1 MTSHPKITR
10 LLILNLQNKH
20 SNFAGMNFEMS
31 VGAVSEATDI
41 PLVGEKWFKKGK
53 LDKYFFDPFIKTRYR
68 GGSKTIFPF
77 SHLKHRYAS
86 LMLVIMKYF
95 TCEGRYSRLYTY
107 HVRLLMHFT
116 GAKVLNLPYYLYR
129 SIEKMSSI
137 FQRRNHPQKMHSLFH
152 HSLIKMV
159 VLHQLEQQ
167 GIPWDVFITH
177 EVFTNPQPPHQ
188 PNLPSSS
195 AQVPSPQA
203 NLPSSPSLGASSE
216 AESGNEESHED

>member
-1 MTSHPKITR
+1 MKSHPELTR
-10 LLILNLQNKH
+10 LLILNLHNKH
-20 SNFAGMNFEMS
+20 SSLAGVDFEIS
-31 VGAVSEATDI
+31 AGAISEATGI
-41 PLVGEKWFKKGK
+41 PSVGEKWFKKGK
-53 LDKYFFDPFIKTRYR
+53 SDKYFFEPFLKTRYR

-95 TCEGRYSRLYTY
+95 TYEGRYSRLYSY

-137 FQRRNHPQKMHSLFH
+137 VRRRNHPHQMHSLFH

-159 VLHQLEQQ
+159 VLHQLE
-167 GIPWDVFITH
+167 
-177 EVFTNPQPPHQ
+177 
-188 PNLPSSS
+188 
-195 AQVPSPQA
+195 
-203 NLPSSPSLGASSE
+203 
-216 AESGNEESHED
+216 